1 MPCRS
6 DYLWYLAR
14 ARVGRGAGG
23 GGGGAA
29 PHFLKKKKGIFG
41 GKRIFDWRTSRKYPN
56 LWLVRFDPI
65 SQGEHK
71 REWGTLFS
79 LGKPQND
86 FLYKTALSRRLL
98 RFHQPGDVVYAQRME
113 SFLSRFSNLHGA
125 TISSLLKQTVL
136 CIHVV
141 ENMKKF
147 QELLQQSMINE
158 PFSRSASFCCQILQP
173 SEQEQVLFG
182 SSKVKNKTLFTNN
195 WRKVLNK
202 AARRERTIF
211 WSKWN
216 ARKSVMML
224 LCMVTLFLL
233 LTPFSFVK
241 LSYSKKKW
249 LMSCNCIKK
258 ILTRHQVNPFKSARY
273 NPTTPQPRDTCH
285 ECFCFPCLKKIK
297 N

>member
-1 MPCRS
+1 MKVRAMPFWLFMISGQGSR
-6 DYLWYLAR
+6 R
-14 ARVGRGAGG
+14 ERGW
-23 GGGGAA
+23 GGGAA
-29 PHFLKKKKGIFG
+29 PHFLKKKKKGVFD
-41 GKRIFDWRTSRKYPN
+41 GKRIFDWRTSPKYPN

-65 SQGEHK
+65 SPGEHK

-158 PFSRSASFCCQILQP
+158 TFSRSASFCWQILQP
-173 SEQEQVLFG
+173 LEQEKVLFG

-202 AARRERTIF
+202 AARKERTNF

-241 LSYSKKKW
+241 LSYSKKNDW
-249 LMSCNCIKK
+249 WVV
-258 ILTRHQVNPFKSARY
+258 TV
-273 NPTTPQPRDTCH
+273 
-285 ECFCFPCLKKIK
+285 LKKYWLGTR
-297 N
+297 

>member
-1 MPCRS
+1 MKVRAMPFWLFMISGKGSR
-6 DYLWYLAR
+6 R
-14 ARVGRGAGG
+14 ERGWGG
-23 GGGGAA
+23 GWGGS
-29 PHFLKKKKGIFG
+29 PPLFEKKKGIFD
-41 GKRIFDWRTSRKYPN
+41 GKRIFDWRTSPKYPN

-147 QELLQQSMINE
+147 QELLQQSMINAKLFLDLQASAGKSYNLRSRNRS
-158 PFSRSASFCCQILQP
+158 FS
-173 SEQEQVLFG
+173 
-182 SSKVKNKTLFTNN
+182 
-195 WRKVLNK
+195 
-202 AARRERTIF
+202 AARRLKTRRCSPITEERF
-211 WSKWN
+211 
-216 ARKSVMML
+216 
-224 LCMVTLFLL
+224 
-233 LTPFSFVK
+233 
-241 LSYSKKKW
+241 
-249 LMSCNCIKK
+249 
-258 ILTRHQVNPFKSARY
+258 
-273 NPTTPQPRDTCH
+273 
-285 ECFCFPCLKKIK
+285 
-297 N
+297 